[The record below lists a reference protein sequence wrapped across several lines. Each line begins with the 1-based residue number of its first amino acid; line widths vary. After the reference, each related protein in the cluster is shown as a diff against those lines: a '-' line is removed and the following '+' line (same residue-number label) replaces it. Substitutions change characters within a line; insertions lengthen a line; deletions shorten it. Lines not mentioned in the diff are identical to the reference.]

1 MCKRDGLAC
10 MRGLLAIC
18 LTDLSHNITNMFV
31 DILDSLRWAVQASRR
46 LAQRSA
52 DAWGSISRVGRPN
65 ATASVL
71 SEKFLLLTLIDGSL
85 SSFDLV

>member
-10 MRGLLAIC
+10 MRGLLAIV
-18 LTDLSHNITNMFV
+18 LTPDLSHNITNMFV

-65 ATASVL
+65 ATARYL
-71 SEKFLLLTLIDGSL
+71 ATKALPTPPF
-85 SSFDLV
+85 